1 MVGAMCQALLQ
12 TLRRWYLLPSW
23 QSIQEDGD
31 RHQTHSQ
38 ISSGDLVE
46 NVYGE
51 AEVANAEALSLDC
64 AWRMGGAAGR
74 RKTSLGDSKEKEQ
87 LRGNGR
93 TPHSSTLLTPEPH
106 SHCIPFKGFENWAT

>member
-1 MVGAMCQALLQ
+1 METDIKHIVKSVV
-12 TLRRWYLLPSW
+12 R
-23 QSIQEDGD
+23 
-31 RHQTHSQ
+31 
-38 ISSGDLVE
+38 DLVE

-64 AWRMGGAAGR
+64 AWRVGGAAGR

-93 TPHSSTLLTPEPH
+93 TPHSGQAP
-106 SHCIPFKGFENWAT
+106 C